1 MSTRGRDG
9 ALPRLPFF
17 DGAFDLVLCAHLL
30 FIYARRFDFAWHLAA
45 CQELVRVSAG
55 EVRLHPVDLGYGLR
69 LTSSGTPRLASPAM
83 AQEILARLQRISA
96 PYGTRIEIESGV
108 GVIRVR

>member
-1 MSTRGRDG
+1 
-9 ALPRLPFF
+9 
-17 DGAFDLVLCAHLL
+17 
-30 FIYARRFDFAWHLAA
+30 
-45 CQELVRVSAG
+45 
-55 EVRLHPVDLGYGLR
+55 
-69 LTSSGTPRLASPAM
+69 M